1 MGPNVEML
9 VGTGWL
15 ASHLNEPGL
24 VVVDMRWRE
33 DGSARTMFEASH
45 IPGAVFLDWSTDL
58 VDRTHPI
65 AFMLAP
71 PDAFAAAMERAGIG
85 DESHVVAYSDEQG
98 SGPFRLWWG
107 SRRYGHANVSV
118 LDGGFGKWIV
128 EGNPTSKEALRPGP
142 TRWTPRPVGGLVAA
156 ADDVLAAANVTGL
169 VVIDSRPREQ
179 YRGEAVWFETG
190 QVPAGSDGIAHTP
203 RGDLRAGHVP
213 WAANVPAAE
222 LYRTDLT
229 MKSPEDLRAMLED
242 AGVTEESRAI
252 TYCGVGI
259 SASALLFAC
268 VRAGVEDV
276 RLYDPS
282 WEEWGRD
289 SEKPIARG

>member
-1 MGPNVEML
+1 M
-9 VGTGWL
+9 
-15 ASHLNEPGL
+15 
-24 VVVDMRWRE
+24 
-33 DGSARTMFEASH
+33 
-45 IPGAVFLDWSTDL
+45 
-58 VDRTHPI
+58 
-65 AFMLAP
+65 
-71 PDAFAAAMERAGIG
+71 
-85 DESHVVAYSDEQG
+85 
-98 SGPFRLWWG
+98 
-107 SRRYGHANVSV
+107 
-118 LDGGFGKWIV
+118 
-128 EGNPTSKEALRPGP
+128 
-142 TRWTPRPVGGLVAA
+142 
-156 ADDVLAAANVTGL
+156 
-169 VVIDSRPREQ
+169 
-179 YRGEAVWFETG
+179 WFETG

-203 RGDLRAGHVP
+203 RGDLRAGHIP

-242 AGVTEESRAI
+242 VGVTEGSKAI

-289 SEKPIARG
+289 PDKPIARG

>member
-1 MGPNVEML
+1 MDPNAEML
-9 VGTGWL
+9 VGTEWL
-15 ASHLNEPGL
+15 AERLEDPGI

-33 DGSARTMFEASH
+33 DGSGRDRYEAGH
-45 IPGAVFLDWSTDL
+45 VPGAVFIDWSTDL
-58 VDRTHPI
+58 VDPNADV

-71 PDAFAAAMERAGIG
+71 PDVFAAAMERAGVG
-85 DESHVVAYSDEQG
+85 DGAHVVAYADEFG

-107 SRRYGHANVSV
+107 SRRYGHDNVSV
-118 LDGGFGKWIV
+118 LDGGFGKWV
-128 EGNPTSKEALRPGP
+128 AEGRPVSSEAPRPRSA
-142 TRWTPRPVGGLVAA
+142 RWTPRPVDGLVAGA
-156 ADDVLAAANVTGL
+156 EDVLAAAEANDVA
-169 VVIDSRPREQ
+169 VFDSRPPEQ

-190 QVPAGSDGIAHTP
+190 QVPAGPDGIAHTP
-203 RGDLRAGHVP
+203 RGDIRSGRVP
-213 WAANVPAAE
+213 WASNIPAST
-222 LYRTDLT
+222 LYRGDLT
-229 MKSPEDLRAMLED
+229 MKAPEELREMLES
-242 AGVTEESRAI
+242 AGFRQGMRAV

-289 SEKPIARG
+289 PEKPVARG